1 MSNKSNI
8 ECFNDVYR
16 SFLKEIAETF
26 SGYKLTII
34 QRYEDLLNNTNP
46 TDDTYVREYMSSV
59 QNHIDKITVCDDA
72 LFTCDEPLYFLREV
86 DFRYVWKQKMTDT
99 TKTQIRKYL
108 KTLYVIG
115 AKITSLSTDIDKI
128 ISEFTNKEQSGNTDT
143 NSETDLS
150 AETKR
155 VANILESISTDDV
168 NNDDMKEQYEK
179 MMEES
184 SIGKLAKEI
193 AGEINFDS
201 LDLDNVENPGD
212 IMSKLMGGDFMS
224 IVQNVGTK
232 IKNKISSGDIDSGA
246 LLGEAQQ
253 MISMMGANNQLG
265 EMLKNFGGLGQSQ
278 TPNQGPTPSTR
289 KMERTAN
296 RVSSRT
302 TNSSNSSNS
311 RSSRAK
317 ERLRK
322 KLDERKNKN
331 KNKK

>member
-16 SFLKEIAETF
+16 RFVKEIAETF
-26 SGYKLTII
+26 AGYKLIII
-34 QRYEDLLNNTNP
+34 QRYEDLINNTNP
-46 TDDTYVREYMSSV
+46 TDDTYVREYMASV
-59 QNHIDKITVCDDA
+59 ENHIDKITICDDD

-86 DFRYVWKQKMTDT
+86 DFRYVWKQKMTDK

-128 ISEFTNKEQSGNTDT
+128 ISEFTNKDTDT
-143 NSETDLS
+143 GVDAKTDLS
-150 AETKR
+150 VETKR
-155 VANILESISTDDV
+155 VADILESISTDDV
-168 NNDDMKEQYEK
+168 NNNDMKEQYEK

-184 SIGKLAKEI
+184 SIGKLAQEI

-212 IMSKLMGGDFMS
+212 IMSKLMGGDFMN

-232 IKNKISSGDIDSGA
+232 IKNKISSGTIDSGE

-278 TPNQGPTPSTR
+278 TQNRGPTPSTR

-331 KNKK
+331 KK